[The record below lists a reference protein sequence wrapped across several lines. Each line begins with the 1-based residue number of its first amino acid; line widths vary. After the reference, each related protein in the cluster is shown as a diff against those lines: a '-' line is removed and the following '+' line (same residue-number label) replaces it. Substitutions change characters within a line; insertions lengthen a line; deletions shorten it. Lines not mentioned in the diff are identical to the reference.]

1 MEVKISTDDV
11 LPLSAVH
18 TENQNLSL
26 TKHSSHSHHG
36 HHQQRG
42 GEKSG
47 YVNQITNYLLQG
59 WGGEERERERAI
71 RGLLKP
77 NLKKL
82 NRKDRKSCALI
93 ARSNY
98 YNSPPQSYNV
108 GQQSARKSTV
118 LGKWDFVTAVI
129 VIKLVNIAM
138 RPIRLTRKRS

>member
-59 WGGEERERERAI
+59 WGGEERERESHKRA
-71 RGLLKP
+71 LKAKF
-77 NLKKL
+77 KKIE
-82 NRKDRKSCALI
+82 S
-93 ARSNY
+93 
-98 YNSPPQSYNV
+98 
-108 GQQSARKSTV
+108 
-118 LGKWDFVTAVI
+118 
-129 VIKLVNIAM
+129 
-138 RPIRLTRKRS
+138 